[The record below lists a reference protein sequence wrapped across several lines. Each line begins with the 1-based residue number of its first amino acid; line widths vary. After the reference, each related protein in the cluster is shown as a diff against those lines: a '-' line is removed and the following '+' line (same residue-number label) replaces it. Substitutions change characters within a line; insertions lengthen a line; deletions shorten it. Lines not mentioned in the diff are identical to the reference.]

1 MNPKRHFYLYA
12 KHHYEDTWP
21 LEDLRKIA
29 ADYSGVP
36 ENMITEKA
44 LWEILIPEVWNQI
57 KNSGNPLNHFKEF
70 VYFLLENLRVES
82 SLKRLMP
89 ILHML
94 QMAEVEHIGELGDP
108 DPEILPLSNG
118 ELFNAKKKAGD
129 ICPECGGDLEGIDD
143 GYPCN
148 NCGYTEGE

>member
-12 KHHYEDTWP
+12 KHHYEATWP
-21 LEDLRKIA
+21 LDDLKKIA
-29 ADYSGVP
+29 ADFSGVP

-44 LWEILIPEVWNQI
+44 LYEILIPEVWKQI
-57 KNSGNPLNHFKEF
+57 NNSGNPLNHFREF

-94 QMAEVEHIGELGDP
+94 QMAEIKHIGDLGEPDP
-108 DPEILPLSNG
+108 DLLPLSNG
-118 ELFNAKKKAGD
+118 DLFNAKKKA
-129 ICPECGGDLEGIDD
+129 EA
-143 GYPCN
+143 
-148 NCGYTEGE
+148 